1 MLLEAG
7 ADREATNKVSCA
19 ADLSGAIA
27 RFWVTPQPRAALG
40 RNMGG
45 FGLGVVKGTLVR

>member
-7 ADREATNKVSCA
+7 ADREAKNKVSYA
-19 ADLSGAIA
+19 ADLSGAIQE
-27 RFWVTPQPRAALG
+27 TPQPRVALG

-45 FGLGVVKGTLVR
+45 FGLGVVRRTLVR